1 MMVVQSTTLP
11 THISFEDWPALKE
24 RFGLRIVGGGGLDK
38 WPPELIIEQT
48 GGVPMPEVV
57 VKPLSI
63 LGFVLAGL
71 VHQAE
76 LHPGQ
81 VLEHALK
88 SGLTVK
94 VNCEID
100 GTTRLL
106 LARKGVYPSDTEFA
120 TVLAHWPYDI
130 SLDVVPEKFEYN
142 SNHNTRWFC
151 LRARWETP
159 K

>member
-1 MMVVQSTTLP
+1 
-11 THISFEDWPALKE
+11 
-24 RFGLRIVGGGGLDK
+24 
-38 WPPELIIEQT
+38 
-48 GGVPMPEVV
+48 MPEVV
-57 VKPLSI
+57 GKPKSK
-63 LGFVLAGL
+63 LGFVLEKL
-71 VHQAE
+71 LEQAE

-81 VLEHALK
+81 VQEHKLK
-88 SGLTVK
+88 SGLTIA

-130 SLDVVPEKFEYN
+130 SLDVVPEKYEYN